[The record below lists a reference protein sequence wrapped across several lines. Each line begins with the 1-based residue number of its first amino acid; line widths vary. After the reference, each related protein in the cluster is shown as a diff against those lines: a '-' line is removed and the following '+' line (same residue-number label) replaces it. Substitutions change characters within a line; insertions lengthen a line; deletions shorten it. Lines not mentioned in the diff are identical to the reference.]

1 MKQFSKLSIDLTK
14 KLSKDIKKD
23 NGIFFTPFDIIRTS
37 IEELKKLQLTSIR
50 NILEPSCGSCQ
61 FIISMDE
68 DTDNYFKDIS
78 FTCIENN
85 KLIYDNIKEI
95 ELKNNSVEFINES
108 YLDFDVNHIN
118 KYDLIIGNPP
128 YYVITDNDKKKKS
141 DKTYYDGRPN
151 IFILFIIHS
160 LKKLNENG
168 ILLFIL
174 PKNFLNCLYYNKLRK
189 HIYDN
194 YGIINIIDC
203 SKCNYIDTEQETIIF
218 IIQNIKRNNDD
229 YSISIN
235 NNTIFNTPNNIIKIK
250 EFYGNSVS
258 LNELNFEV
266 KVGSVVWNQNKS
278 LLTDDDSKTRLIYS
292 SDIKNN
298 SLILNKYKNDDKK
311 NYIDKKGNN
320 ELLLVVNRGYGKG
333 NYKFNYCIIDVPFDY
348 LIENHL
354 IVIKYKN
361 EINKDDLMELYKK
374 ITESFLNEKTNEF
387 INIYFGNNAINTNEL
402 QYILPIFS

>member
-37 IEELKKLQLTSIR
+37 IEELKKLQITSIKT
-50 NILEPSCGSCQ
+50 ILEPSCGSCQ

-68 DTDNYFKDIS
+68 DTDNYFKDVL

-85 KLIYDNIKEI
+85 DLIYDNIKEI
-95 ELKNNSVEFINES
+95 KLKNNSIEFINQS
-108 YLDFDVNHIN
+108 YLDFDINHIN

-128 YYVITDNDKKKKS
+128 YYVITDNDKKKKN

-194 YGIINIIDC
+194 YSIINIIDC

-218 IIQNIKRNNDD
+218 IIQNIKRDNND
-229 YSISIN
+229 YSISVN

-250 EFYGNSVS
+250 EFYRNSVS

-354 IVIKYKN
+354 IVIKYRN
-361 EINKDDLMELYKK
+361 DINKDDLMELYKK
-374 ITESFLNEKTNEF
+374 ITKSFLNEKTNEF

>member
-23 NGIFFTPFDIIRTS
+23 NGIFFTPFDIIRIS
-37 IEELKKLQLTSIR
+37 IEELKKLHLSSIKT
-50 NILEPSCGSCQ
+50 ILEPSCGSCQ
-61 FIISMDE
+61 FIISIDE
-68 DTDNYFKDIS
+68 DNYFKDIS
-78 FTCIENN
+78 FTGIENN
-85 KLIYDNIKEI
+85 KIIYDNINKEI
-95 ELKNNSVEFINES
+95 KLKNNSINFINQS
-108 YLDFDVNHIN
+108 YLDFDVNNTN

-128 YYVITDNDKKKKS
+128 YYVITDSDKKKKL

-194 YGIINIIDC
+194 YAIINIIDC
-203 SKCNYIDTEQETIIF
+203 SKFNYIDTEQETIIF
-218 IIQNIKRNNDD
+218 IIQNINRNNDD
-229 YSISIN
+229 YSIFIN

-250 EFYGNSVS
+250 KFYKNSVS

-298 SLILNKYKNDDKK
+298 SLILNKYNNDDKK

-374 ITESFLNEKTNEF
+374 ITKSFLNEKTNEF

>member
-23 NGIFFTPFDIIRTS
+23 NGIFFTPFDIIRIS
-37 IEELKKLQLTSIR
+37 IEELKKLHLSSIKT
-50 NILEPSCGSCQ
+50 ILEPSCGSCQ
-61 FIISMDE
+61 FIISIDE
-68 DTDNYFKDIS
+68 DNYFKDIS
-78 FTCIENN
+78 FTGIENN
-85 KLIYDNIKEI
+85 KIIYDNINKEI
-95 ELKNNSVEFINES
+95 KLKNNSINFINQS
-108 YLDFDVNHIN
+108 YLDFDVNNTN

-128 YYVITDNDKKKKS
+128 YYVITDTDKKKKN
-141 DKTYYDGRPN
+141 DKIYYDGRPN

-194 YGIINIIDC
+194 YAIINIIDC
-203 SKCNYIDTEQETIIF
+203 SKFNYIDTEQETIIF
-218 IIQNIKRNNDD
+218 IIQNINRNNDD
-229 YSISIN
+229 YSIFIN

-250 EFYGNSVS
+250 KFYKNSVS

-298 SLILNKYKNDDKK
+298 SLILNKYNNDDKK

-320 ELLLVVNRGYGKG
+320 DRYSN
-333 NYKFNYCIIDVPFDY
+333 C
-348 LIENHL
+348 
-354 IVIKYKN
+354 
-361 EINKDDLMELYKK
+361 
-374 ITESFLNEKTNEF
+374 
-387 INIYFGNNAINTNEL
+387 
-402 QYILPIFS
+402 